1 VKVALNNLTDVPKHL
16 CEVESTVCVT
26 SGFDRP
32 KYTYLKSGRGGDLG
46 FDEWTKPS
54 NSDFA
59 TGSDVYG
66 IGTSYE
72 NAAGDSAHYGG
83 AGSWSKKVV
92 GAGASGGS
100 LTLGNW
106 YCAVLVAVNENL
118 PDVADFQISQPTVP
132 SVPVLAQGSN
142 LKITWQ
148 LPIHEQKGIVAAGSH
163 TGSDGASALTDS
175 QQSWATNELSGT
187 IYNLT
192 DGSSGT
198 ITANTADTVTATL
211 SGGTDNDWD
220 EGDEYQILAD
230 ECTKRYLYVA
240 EADTSEGAWASSNF
254 YFQGEI
260 NDNST
265 TSYTQDTMVLT
276 SDTANFTSDTANFD
290 RLRPP
295 AGVRFC
301 TAFKNKAWF
310 TGGVYETQSTAKYLT
325 TQVTYT
331 SNAVE
336 FARETYDYFT
346 TYYTGSDDTSS
357 SANTLTDSNRSW
369 NTNELAGYTCFNITD
384 GTSDTIASNTATVVT
399 FDNPGTI
406 TWDSGDNY
414 QIVDYTGDDAGYG
427 IICRMKITGQTATGI
442 YRGSRLTVENP
453 TTGTNPDANN
463 LVSDVKVLRVC
474 NDGSDTYVWFR
485 NDDLVV
491 ESSVDA
497 DVTVDPNVSEGY
509 TAGST
514 DTRWGEGMIGA
525 EFSHDDSNAAPAV
538 IEWVD
543 REDQRIG

>member
-32 KYTYLKSGRGGDLG
+32 KYIYLKSGRGGDLG

-59 TGSDVYG
+59 TGTDVYG

-118 PDVADFQISQPTVP
+118 PDVVDFQLSQPTVP
-132 SVPVLAQGSN
+132 SVPVLAHGSN

-240 EADTSEGAWASSNF
+240 EADTSEGAWAASNF
-254 YFQGEI
+254 YFQAEI
-260 NDNST
+260 NDNTT
-265 TSYTQDTMVLT
+265 TSYSQDTMVL
-276 SDTANFTSDTANFD
+276 TSDTANFD

-310 TGGVYETQSTAKYLT
+310 TAGIYETQSTAKYLT

-336 FARETYDYFT
+336 FARETCDYYT
-346 TYYTGSDDTSS
+346 TYTQS
-357 SANTLTDSNRSW
+357 SALEGGGDSHSATVLVDTNQSWEVDGLIGYQLTNV
-369 NTNELAGYTCFNITD
+369 TNGETQEITD
-384 GTSDTIASNTATVVT
+384 NDAT
-399 FDNPGTI
+399 TI
-406 TWDSGDNY
+406 TTGTFSAGAHSDGDEY
-414 QIVDYTGDDAGYG
+414 VVWDYTGDDAGKALPSLG
-427 IICRMKITGQTATGI
+427 C
-442 YRGSRLTVENP
+442 
-453 TTGTNPDANN
+453 
-463 LVSDVKVLRVC
+463 
-474 NDGSDTYVWFR
+474 
-485 NDDLVV
+485 
-491 ESSVDA
+491 
-497 DVTVDPNVSEGY
+497 
-509 TAGST
+509 
-514 DTRWGEGMIGA
+514 
-525 EFSHDDSNAAPAV
+525 
-538 IEWVD
+538 
-543 REDQRIG
+543 